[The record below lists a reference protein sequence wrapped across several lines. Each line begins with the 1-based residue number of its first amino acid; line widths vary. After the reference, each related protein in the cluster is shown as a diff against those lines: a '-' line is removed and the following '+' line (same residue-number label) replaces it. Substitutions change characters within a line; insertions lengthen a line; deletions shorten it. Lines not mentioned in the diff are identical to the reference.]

1 MSKQDRQGVR
11 TPADVE
17 RKYNLSQVA
26 KNKGV
31 TEKQESR
38 INQLI
43 QSLNQLITNITAEF
57 NGLSDK
63 FVEKVLKTDS
73 ETEYKTL
80 SDNDLTDELKSNYDA
95 AYSHSQSSHAPSNAQ
110 KNVIEGVK
118 VNGVILSI
126 IDKVV
131 NVLVPTKVSE
141 LDNDKGY
148 LTQHQDLSGYVK
160 KTEMPTK
167 VSAFEND
174 KGYLT
179 QHQDLSAYAK
189 KTEIP
194 SVPTKVSAFT
204 NDKGYLTAESDPTV
218 PAWAK
223 ASSKPKYTASEVGAA
238 PSSHN
243 HDGRYFRTYGLNE
256 INIDSTGGCWSVD
269 ISDYAHG
276 SVPEAWVNVHQFSG
290 GHFFAQIAIKCD
302 NDGNTSRKTRA
313 MWVRN
318 KYSSGA
324 WSAWTGISLV

>member
-43 QSLNQLITNITAEF
+43 QSLNQLIANITAEF
-57 NGLSDK
+57 NSLSDK

-95 AYSHSQSSHAPSNAQ
+95 AYSHSKSSHAPSNAQ

-126 IDKVV
+126 IDKAV

-141 LDNDKGY
+141 LSNDKGY

-179 QHQDLSAYAK
+179 QHQDLSSYAK
-189 KTEIP
+189 KTD
-194 SVPTKVSAFT
+194 VPTV
-204 NDKGYLTAESDPTV
+204 Y
-218 PAWAK
+218 AWAK
-223 ASSKPKYTASEVGAA
+223 AASKPTYTASEVGAA

-290 GHFFAQIAIKCD
+290 GHFFAQIAVKCD
-302 NDGNTSRKTRA
+302 NDGNAARKTRA